1 MPLLIGVVLLTV
13 REPVNVESLQRAVLI
28 WEIMRDRYKANM
40 AIIRSEHKLT
50 WFLRKDYWNNE
61 KLFHSHFTG
70 VIKRR
75 IQLQTAI
82 KEKENSN
89 GR

>member
-13 REPVNVESLQRAVLI
+13 REPVNVESLQRAIRI
-28 WEIMRDRYKANM
+28 WETCLDIYLQNIKDIKTK
-40 AIIRSEHKLT
+40 HKLT
-50 WFLRKDYWNNE
+50 WWARPSFWHNDNAYSRSFQAL
-61 KLFHSHFTG
+61 
-70 VIKRR
+70 IKRR